1 MSFLSSLFGGGV
13 VKSIENIALEAI
25 ETDREKAEASTIML
39 KALDPNGAMR
49 RQISQTVSMLYVIYV
64 AIMMVLLLMQSF
76 NIGDVEGVEKAIS
89 NLVDLFVPITTSFT
103 AIVGASFG
111 TNISNNIKESK
122 IKEASNV

>member
-1 MSFLSSLFGGGV
+1 MSFLSSLFGGGI

-25 ETDREKAEASTIML
+25 QTDTEKAEASTIML

-49 RQISQTVSMLYVIYV
+49 RQISQTVSTMYVMYIF
-64 AIMMVLLLMQSF
+64 IMMILLLCQSF
-76 NIGDVEGVEKAIS
+76 QLGNVEGVEKAIA

-111 TNISNNIKESK
+111 VNGMNSYKGK
-122 IKEASNV
+122 

>member
-1 MSFLSSLFGGGV
+1 MSFLSSLFGGGI

-25 ETDREKAEASTIML
+25 QTDTEKAEASTIML

-49 RQISQTVSMLYVIYV
+49 RQISQTVSTLYVMYIL
-64 AIMMVLLLMQSF
+64 IMMVLLMVQSF
-76 NIGDVEGVEKAIS
+76 HLGNIEGVEKAIA

-111 TNISNNIKESK
+111 VNGINSSK
-122 IKEASNV
+122 GK

>member
-1 MSFLSSLFGGGV
+1 MSFLSSLFGGGI

-25 ETDREKAEASTIML
+25 QTDREKAEASTIML

-49 RQISQTVSMLYVIYV
+49 RQISKTVLMLYVMYV
-64 AIMMVLLLMQSF
+64 LIMMVLLMVQSF
-76 NIGDVEGVEKAIS
+76 ELGNTAGVEKAIA

-111 TNISNNIKESK
+111 VNGINSYKDNK
-122 IKEASNV
+122 